1 MAKFDLNLPGKEPD
15 EIILNRHGDKISVS
29 ADDAGLWQRF
39 LKGCKEI
46 VEISGGFS
54 ASMGEIKVLDTDDF
68 EAEAYKAVE
77 ASGGRMSYCVKAAEI
92 IDGIFGEGTLRKSF
106 RDDYDKMP
114 NFVPDEERII
124 AFFET
129 IAPIMEEIFGK
140 KIERLNQES
149 KARMEKYI
157 PQDHKRKEKKGKK

>member
-1 MAKFDLNLPGKEPD
+1 
-15 EIILNRHGDKISVS
+15 
-29 ADDAGLWQRF
+29 
-39 LKGCKEI
+39 
-46 VEISGGFS
+46 
-54 ASMGEIKVLDTDDF
+54 
-68 EAEAYKAVE
+68 
-77 ASGGRMSYCVKAAEI
+77 MSYCVKAAEI